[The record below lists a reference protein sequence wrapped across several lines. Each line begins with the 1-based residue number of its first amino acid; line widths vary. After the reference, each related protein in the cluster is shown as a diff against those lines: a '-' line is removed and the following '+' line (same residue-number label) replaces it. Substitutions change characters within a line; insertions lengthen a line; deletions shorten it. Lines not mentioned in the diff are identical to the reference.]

1 MKNLKLYQE
10 QYALFMKE
18 QQAILADMSQL
29 LAEGREDGFKPM
41 DIMDPPKPSAEA
53 PSMSFDL

>member
-1 MKNLKLYQE
+1 MKSLKLYQE

-18 QQAILADMSQL
+18 QQKVLEDMSQL

-41 DIMDPPKPSAEA
+41 DIMDPPKASPEA